1 MDIAGIYAQTDR
13 KRGVWKAP
21 ANIALNSVMAPAVNI
36 DSQMQAGMNVD
47 PISGKSINTIRSF
60 ASKGTLI
67 WGARTLAGD
76 DNEWRYI
83 PVRRFFN
90 MAEEFIKKS
99 TNWVV
104 FEPNDANTWVKVRSM
119 IENYLTLK
127 WREGA
132 LAGDKPDHAF
142 YVRCGY

>member
-1 MDIAGIYAQTDR
+1 
-13 KRGVWKAP
+13 
-21 ANIALNSVMAPAVNI
+21 MAPAVNI